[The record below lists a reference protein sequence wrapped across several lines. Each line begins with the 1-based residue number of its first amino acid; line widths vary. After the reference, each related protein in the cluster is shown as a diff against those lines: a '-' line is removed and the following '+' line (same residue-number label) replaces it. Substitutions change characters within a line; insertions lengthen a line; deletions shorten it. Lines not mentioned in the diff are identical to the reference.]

1 MRAAKLYLNKMGLN
15 IEPVPQNTLIK
26 NPNNYIQINGTVL
39 RQEAIQ
45 RLSVEQLNAIEAILK
60 AALPNQKPN

>member
-15 IEPVPQNTLIK
+15 NEPAPQNTLIK